1 MAKNYEGRKEN
12 GEGNVRKLPSGKYE
26 CVVQSKYI
34 NPKTG
39 KPKRIKRVGETEKA
53 AREKA
58 KLDLVAWEKEIERG
72 RDTKI
77 NKAKTF
83 GEYMSEYIETEVKS
97 NITGSGYHTYINNMN
112 RNFFDFPISK
122 YQLHMLNAVEF
133 ERYFDT
139 ILELKSKK
147 TCSLP
152 MQLCKHC
159 CKWLVDRSL
168 LKIVKK
174 YSRQK
179 TFRNFIMPTKIIW
192 DSIRLLYYFYWKQG
206 LESEN
211 LPL

>member
-58 KLDLVAWEKEIERG
+58 KLDLAVWEKEIERD

-83 GEYMSEYIETEVKS
+83 GEYIETEVKT

-112 RNFFDFPISK
+112 RNFFD
-122 YQLHMLNAVEF
+122 
-133 ERYFDT
+133 
-139 ILELKSKK
+139 
-147 TCSLP
+147 
-152 MQLCKHC
+152 
-159 CKWLVDRSL
+159 
-168 LKIVKK
+168 
-174 YSRQK
+174 
-179 TFRNFIMPTKIIW
+179 
-192 DSIRLLYYFYWKQG
+192 
-206 LESEN
+206 
-211 LPL
+211 

>member
-83 GEYMSEYIETEVKS
+83 GEYMSEYIETEVKPCLLY
-97 NITGSGYHTYINNMN
+97 TSGLLL
-112 RNFFDFPISK
+112 
-122 YQLHMLNAVEF
+122 QLPHH
-133 ERYFDT
+133 R
-139 ILELKSKK
+139 S
-147 TCSLP
+147 
-152 MQLCKHC
+152 QRCKHGFLR
-159 CKWLVDRSL
+159 K
-168 LKIVKK
+168 
-174 YSRQK
+174 
-179 TFRNFIMPTKIIW
+179 
-192 DSIRLLYYFYWKQG
+192 
-206 LESEN
+206 
-211 LPL
+211 LPEPAQL

>member
-58 KLDLVAWEKEIERG
+58 KMDLAAWEKEIERD

-77 NKAKTF
+77 NKAKNF
-83 GEYMSEYIETEVKS
+83 GEYMSEYIETEVKT

-152 MQLCKHC
+152 MQLCKRC

-168 LKIVKK
+168 WRICCFEK
-174 YSRQK
+174 
-179 TFRNFIMPTKIIW
+179 
-192 DSIRLLYYFYWKQG
+192 
-206 LESEN
+206 
-211 LPL
+211 